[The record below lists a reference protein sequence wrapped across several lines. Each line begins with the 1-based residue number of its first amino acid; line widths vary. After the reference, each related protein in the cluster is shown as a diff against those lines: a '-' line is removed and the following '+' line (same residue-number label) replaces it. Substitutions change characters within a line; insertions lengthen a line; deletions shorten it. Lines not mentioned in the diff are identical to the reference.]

1 MIAILDTG
9 IIDAEYC
16 CCFKYLACPNQIR
29 EYLAMTAASEARPF
43 EGLTV
48 PAPGTFSLDPAH
60 TTVGFVARHLVVSK
74 VRGSFTEVSGKI
86 QVAENPLDS
95 TVEVVIGAGSITTG
109 QPDRDN
115 HLRSADFL
123 ELEKYP
129 NLTYRS
135 TGVKSHKGNTFVLAG
150 ELTIRD
156 TTREVDL
163 EVEYDGTIVS
173 PYGKEVIAF
182 TASTEFNRED
192 WGITWNVAVEA
203 GGVMVGKTVKIEI
216 TVEAVR
222 D

>member
-1 MIAILDTG
+1 
-9 IIDAEYC
+9 
-16 CCFKYLACPNQIR
+16 
-29 EYLAMTAASEARPF
+29 MTAASEVRPF

-48 PAPGTFSLDPAH
+48 PTAGTFSLDPAH

-74 VRGSFTEVSGKI
+74 VRGSFTEVSGTI

-95 TVEVVIGAGSITTG
+95 TVEVVIGAASITTG

-123 ELEKYP
+123 ELDKYP

-150 ELTIRD
+150 ALTIRD
-156 TTREVDL
+156 VTREVDL

-173 PYGKEVIAF
+173 PYGQEVIAF
-182 TASTEFNRED
+182 TATTEIDREAF
-192 WGITWNVAVEA
+192 GITWNQAIEA
-203 GGVMVGKTVKIEI
+203 GGVMVGKTVKIELS
-216 TVEAVR
+216 VEATR
-222 D
+222 NA